1 MGMVQWIC
9 GRKGSGSTEM
19 RKYMIRMTQI
29 KIPIEQVA
37 EVSDRE
43 KLRHGILSEAERR
56 LVIQKAAAVL
66 KISSEQI
73 RDFVLLRRSVDA
85 RQKNNILFSYTV
97 ELSCA
102 KEKQVLKRCKNRNV
116 QWIEKNQKKERDSD
130 SRGECVNGQ
139 NSFTQTGRQ
148 IQNDVR
154 IMGQA
159 GKQIQNDVHIMRQAG
174 ERIGKDVHITGQ
186 NRNDMGRPV
195 VIGTGPAG
203 LFAALTLAEAG
214 KNPLVLE
221 RGSCV
226 EIRKKKVAEFW
237 AGKDLD
243 PECNVQFGEGG
254 AGTFSDG
261 KLNTMVKDPSGRGR
275 RVLETF
281 VRFGAPEEILYLQKP
296 HIGTDRLGE
305 VVRNIRKEIIALG
318 GEVWF
323 DTRFCGLSMEK
334 HAVTAIR
341 YDQAG
346 KIQEY
351 KTDTVILAS
360 GHSARDT
367 FAMLHD
373 LGISMAAKSF
383 AVGVRMEHPQEMINR
398 NQYGDWQDKLW
409 AADYKLTHTTAS
421 GRGVYSFCMCPG
433 GQVVNASS
441 EPGRLVVNGMSDYA
455 RAGRNANSAIVVTVS
470 PEDFGAQ
477 GILAGIEFQRKLEQ
491 AAYEQGRGKIPVQLL
506 GDYQMNIPSTVLGQ
520 IEPDLCG
527 GYTLANVRKILPDF
541 VGDAIAE
548 SIPAFD
554 RRIAGYGREDA
565 VISGVESRTSSP
577 IRILRDESLQSSVQ
591 GLYPCGEGAGYA
603 GGITSAA
610 MDGIRV
616 AEQILG

>member
-1 MGMVQWIC
+1 
-9 GRKGSGSTEM
+9 
-19 RKYMIRMTQI
+19 MIRITQI
-29 KIPIEQVA
+29 KIPIEQVT
-37 EVSDRE
+37 EISDRE
-43 KLRHGILSEAERR
+43 KLRHGILSEAERG
-56 LVIQKAAAVL
+56 LVIQKAAVIL
-66 KISSEQI
+66 KVSPDQI
-73 RDFVLLRRSVDA
+73 QNFVLRRRSVDA
-85 RQKNNILFSYTV
+85 RQKNNIIFSYMV

-102 KEKQVLKRCKNRNV
+102 KERQVVKRCKNRNV
-116 QWIEKNQKKERDSD
+116 WWVEVNQKQEQNSVSD
-130 SRGECVNGQ
+130 SREACVYEVGQDGE
-139 NSFTQTGRQ
+139 R

-154 IMGQA
+154 I
-159 GKQIQNDVHIMRQAG
+159 
-174 ERIGKDVHITGQ
+174 TGQ
-186 NRNDMGRPV
+186 NHNDIGRPV

-214 KNPLVLE
+214 RNPLVLE

-226 EIRKKKVAEFW
+226 EIRRKKVAEFW
-237 AGKDLD
+237 AGKALD

-275 RVLETF
+275 RVLDTF

-305 VVRNIRKEIIALG
+305 VVRAMRKEIISLG
-318 GEVWF
+318 GEVCF
-323 DTRFCGLSMEK
+323 DTRFCGLSIENNV
-334 HAVTAIR
+334 VTGIR
-341 YDQAG
+341 YEQDGQ
-346 KIQEY
+346 IREY
-351 KTDTVILAS
+351 ETDTVILAT

-367 FAMLHD
+367 FMVLHD
-373 LGISMAAKSF
+373 LGISMEAKSF
-383 AVGVRMEHPQEMINR
+383 AVGVRMEHPQEMINK

-441 EPGRLVVNGMSDYA
+441 EPGRLVVNGMSDYD

-477 GILAGIEFQRKLEQ
+477 GILAGMEFQRKLEQ
-491 AAYEQGRGKIPVQLL
+491 EAYKQGQGKIPVQLL
-506 GDYQMNIPSTVLGQ
+506 GDYLKNIPSTVLGKVK
-520 IEPDLCG
+520 PDLCG
-527 GYTLANVRKILPDF
+527 GYTLANVREILPDF

-554 RRIAGYGREDA
+554 RKIAGYGREDA
-565 VISGVESRTSSP
+565 VVSGVESRTSSP

-616 AEQILG
+616 AEQIVEQYML

>member
-1 MGMVQWIC
+1 
-9 GRKGSGSTEM
+9 
-19 RKYMIRMTQI
+19 MIRITQI

-37 EVSDRE
+37 EIADRE
-43 KLRHGILSEAERR
+43 KLRHGILSEAERG
-56 LVIQKAAAVL
+56 LVIQKAAVIL
-66 KISSEQI
+66 KISSDQI
-73 RDFVLLRRSVDA
+73 QNFVLRRRSVDA
-85 RQKNNILFSYTV
+85 RQKNNIIFSYMV

-102 KEKQVLKRCKNRNV
+102 KERQVLKRCRNRNV
-116 QWIEKNQKKERDSD
+116 CWVEVNQKQEQNSVSD
-130 SRGECVNGQ
+130 SREASVCEVGQ
-139 NSFTQTGRQ
+139 DEGR
-148 IQNDVR
+148 IQN
-154 IMGQA
+154 
-159 GKQIQNDVHIMRQAG
+159 
-174 ERIGKDVHITGQ
+174 DVHITGQ
-186 NRNDMGRPV
+186 NRNDIGRPV

-214 KNPLVLE
+214 RKPLVLE

-226 EIRKKKVAEFW
+226 EIRRKKVAEFW

-275 RVLETF
+275 RVLDTF

-305 VVRNIRKEIIALG
+305 VVRAMRKEIISLG

-323 DTRFCGLSMEK
+323 DTCFCGLSIENN
-334 HAVTAIR
+334 AVTGIR
-341 YDQAG
+341 YEQEG
-346 KIQEY
+346 QIQEY
-351 KTDTVILAS
+351 QTDTVILAT

-367 FAMLHD
+367 FMVLHD
-373 LGISMAAKSF
+373 LGISMEAKSF

-441 EPGRLVVNGMSDYA
+441 EPGRLVVNGMSNYD

-477 GILAGIEFQRKLEQ
+477 GVLAGIEFQRKLEQ
-491 AAYEQGRGKIPVQLL
+491 AAYEQGQGKIPVQLL
-506 GDYQMNIPSTVLGQ
+506 GDYLKNIPSKILGQ
-520 IEPDLCG
+520 VKPDLCG
-527 GYTLANVRKILPDF
+527 GYTLANVREILPDF

-554 RRIAGYGREDA
+554 RRIAGYGRADA
-565 VISGVESRTSSP
+565 VVSGVESRTSSP

-616 AEQILG
+616 AEQIIECR

>member
-1 MGMVQWIC
+1 
-9 GRKGSGSTEM
+9 
-19 RKYMIRMTQI
+19 MIRMTQL

-73 RDFVLLRRSVDA
+73 QNFVLLRRSIDA

-102 KEKQVLKRCKNRNV
+102 RERQIVKRCKNRNV
-116 QWIEKNQKKERDSD
+116 QWMEGNQKQEQKFVSD
-130 SRGECVNGQ
+130 WKKGCVGEV
-139 NSFTQTGRQ
+139 
-148 IQNDVR
+148 
-154 IMGQA
+154 GQA
-159 GKQIQNDVHIMRQAG
+159 GKRIQSDI
-174 ERIGKDVHITGQ
+174 
-186 NRNDMGRPV
+186 GRPV
-195 VIGTGPAG
+195 IIGTGPAG

-214 KNPLVLE
+214 RNPLVLE

-226 EIRKKKVAEFW
+226 EIRRKKVAEFW
-237 AGKDLD
+237 SGKDLD

-275 RVLETF
+275 RVLDTF
-281 VRFGAPEEILYLQKP
+281 VRFGAPEEIRYLQKP
-296 HIGTDRLGE
+296 HIGTDRLGD
-305 VVRNIRKEIIALG
+305 VVMAMRKKIISLG

-323 DTRFCGLSMEK
+323 DTRFCGLSIENN
-334 HAVTAIR
+334 AVTGICYEQEGQIR
-341 YDQAG
+341 EYD
-346 KIQEY
+346 
-351 KTDTVILAS
+351 TDTVILAT

-373 LGISMAAKSF
+373 LGISMEAKSF

-398 NQYGDWQDKLW
+398 NQYGHWQDKLW
-409 AADYKLTHTTAS
+409 AADYKLTYTTAS

-441 EPGRLVVNGMSDYA
+441 EPGRLVVNGMSDYN

-470 PEDFGAQ
+470 PEDFGGQ
-477 GILAGIEFQRKLEQ
+477 GVLAGIAFQRKLEQ
-491 AAYEQGRGKIPVQLL
+491 AAYEQGQGKIPVQLL
-506 GDYQMNIPSTVLGQ
+506 GDYRKNISSTVLGQ

-548 SIPAFD
+548 GIPAFD
-554 RRIAGYGREDA
+554 GRIAGYGREDA

-577 IRILRDESLQSSVQ
+577 IRILRDESLQSSVR

-616 AEQILG
+616 AEQIIKL

>member
-1 MGMVQWIC
+1 
-9 GRKGSGSTEM
+9 
-19 RKYMIRMTQI
+19 MIRITQI
-29 KIPIEQVA
+29 KIPIEQVT
-37 EVSDRE
+37 EISDRE
-43 KLRHGILSEAERR
+43 KLRHGILSEEERG
-56 LVIQKAAAVL
+56 LVIQKAADIL
-66 KISSEQI
+66 KISLDQI
-73 RDFVLLRRSVDA
+73 QNFVLRRRSVDA
-85 RQKNNILFSYTV
+85 RQKNNIIFSYMV
-97 ELSCA
+97 ELSCV
-102 KEKQVLKRCKNRNV
+102 KERQVVKRCRNRNV
-116 QWIEKNQKKERDSD
+116 CWVEVNQKQEQNSVSD
-130 SRGECVNGQ
+130 SRGASVCEVGQ
-139 NSFTQTGRQ
+139 DEGR
-148 IQNDVR
+148 IQN
-154 IMGQA
+154 
-159 GKQIQNDVHIMRQAG
+159 
-174 ERIGKDVHITGQ
+174 DVHITGQ
-186 NRNDMGRPV
+186 NRNDIGRPV

-214 KNPLVLE
+214 WKPLVLE

-226 EIRKKKVAEFW
+226 EIRRKKVAEFW

-275 RVLETF
+275 RVLDTF

-305 VVRNIRKEIIALG
+305 VVRAMRKEIISLG

-323 DTRFCGLSMEK
+323 DTCFCGLSIENN
-334 HAVTAIR
+334 AVTGIR
-341 YDQAG
+341 YEQEG
-346 KIQEY
+346 QIQEY
-351 KTDTVILAS
+351 QTDTVILAT

-367 FAMLHD
+367 FMVLHD
-373 LGISMAAKSF
+373 LEISMEAKSF

-441 EPGRLVVNGMSDYA
+441 EHGRLVVNGMSDYD

-477 GILAGIEFQRKLEQ
+477 GVLAGMEFQRKLEQ
-491 AAYEQGRGKIPVQLL
+491 AAYEQGQGKIPVQLL
-506 GDYQMNIPSTVLGQ
+506 GDYLKNIPSTELGQ
-520 IEPDLCG
+520 VKPDLCG
-527 GYTLANVRKILPDF
+527 RYTLANVREILPDF

-554 RRIAGYGREDA
+554 RKIAGYGREDA

-616 AEQILG
+616 AEQIVECR

>member
-1 MGMVQWIC
+1 
-9 GRKGSGSTEM
+9 
-19 RKYMIRMTQI
+19 MIRMTQL

-73 RDFVLLRRSVDA
+73 QNFLLLRRSIDA

-102 KEKQVLKRCKNRNV
+102 RERQIVKRCKNRNV
-116 QWIEKNQKKERDSD
+116 QWMEGNQKQEQKFVSD
-130 SRGECVNGQ
+130 WKKGYVGEV
-139 NSFTQTGRQ
+139 
-148 IQNDVR
+148 
-154 IMGQA
+154 GQA
-159 GKQIQNDVHIMRQAG
+159 GKRIQSDI
-174 ERIGKDVHITGQ
+174 
-186 NRNDMGRPV
+186 GRPV
-195 VIGTGPAG
+195 IIGTGPAG

-214 KNPLVLE
+214 RNPLVLE

-226 EIRKKKVAEFW
+226 EIRRKKVSEFW
-237 AGKDLD
+237 SGKDLD

-275 RVLETF
+275 RVLDTF
-281 VRFGAPEEILYLQKP
+281 VRFGAPEEIRYLQKP
-296 HIGTDRLGE
+296 HIGTDRLGD
-305 VVRNIRKEIIALG
+305 VVMAMRKEIISLG

-323 DTRFCGLSMEK
+323 DTRFCGLSIENN
-334 HAVTAIR
+334 AVTGIR
-341 YDQAG
+341 YE
-346 KIQEY
+346 QEGQIREY
-351 KTDTVILAS
+351 DTDTVILAT

-373 LGISMAAKSF
+373 LGISMEAKSF

-409 AADYKLTHTTAS
+409 VADYKLTYTTAS

-441 EPGRLVVNGMSDYA
+441 EPGRLVVNGMSDYS

-470 PEDFGAQ
+470 PEDFGGQ
-477 GILAGIEFQRKLEQ
+477 GVLAGIAFQRKLEQ
-491 AAYEQGRGKIPVQLL
+491 AAYEQGQGKIPVQLL
-506 GDYQMNIPSTVLGQ
+506 GDYQKNIPSTVLGQ

-554 RRIAGYGREDA
+554 GRIAGYGREDA

-577 IRILRDESLQSSVQ
+577 IRILRDESLQSSVR

-616 AEQILG
+616 AEQIGNAIMQSNRYT

>member
-1 MGMVQWIC
+1 
-9 GRKGSGSTEM
+9 
-19 RKYMIRMTQI
+19 MIRITQI

-37 EVSDRE
+37 EISDRE
-43 KLRHGILSEAERR
+43 KLRHGILSEAERG
-56 LVIQKAAAVL
+56 LVIQKAAVIL
-66 KISSEQI
+66 KISPDQI
-73 RDFVLLRRSVDA
+73 QNFVLRRRSVDA
-85 RQKNNILFSYTV
+85 RQKNNIIFSYMV

-102 KEKQVLKRCKNRNV
+102 KERQVVKRCRNRNV
-116 QWIEKNQKKERDSD
+116 CWVEVNQKQEQNSVSD
-130 SRGECVNGQ
+130 SREASVCEVGQ
-139 NSFTQTGRQ
+139 DEGR
-148 IQNDVR
+148 IQN
-154 IMGQA
+154 
-159 GKQIQNDVHIMRQAG
+159 
-174 ERIGKDVHITGQ
+174 DVHITGQ
-186 NRNDMGRPV
+186 NRNDIGRPV

-214 KNPLVLE
+214 RKPLVLE

-226 EIRKKKVAEFW
+226 EIRRKKVAEFW

-275 RVLETF
+275 RVLDTF

-305 VVRNIRKEIIALG
+305 VVRAMRKEIISLG

-323 DTRFCGLSMEK
+323 DTCFCGLSIENN
-334 HAVTAIR
+334 AVTGIR
-341 YDQAG
+341 YEQEG
-346 KIQEY
+346 QIQEY
-351 KTDTVILAS
+351 QTDTVILAT

-367 FAMLHD
+367 FMVLHD
-373 LGISMAAKSF
+373 LEISMEAKSF

-441 EPGRLVVNGMSDYA
+441 EHGRLVVNGMSDYD

-477 GILAGIEFQRKLEQ
+477 GVLAGMEFQRKLEQ
-491 AAYEQGRGKIPVQLL
+491 AAYEQGQGKIPVQLL
-506 GDYQMNIPSTVLGQ
+506 GDYLKNIPSTELGQ
-520 IEPDLCG
+520 VKPDLCG
-527 GYTLANVRKILPDF
+527 RYTLANVREILPDF

-554 RRIAGYGREDA
+554 RKIAGYGREDA

-616 AEQILG
+616 AEQIVECR

>member
-1 MGMVQWIC
+1 
-9 GRKGSGSTEM
+9 
-19 RKYMIRMTQI
+19 MIRITQI

-37 EVSDRE
+37 EISDRE
-43 KLRHGILSEAERR
+43 KLRHGILSEAERG
-56 LVIQKAAAVL
+56 LVIQKAADIL
-66 KISSEQI
+66 KISPDQI
-73 RDFVLLRRSVDA
+73 QNFVLRRRSVDA
-85 RQKNNILFSYTV
+85 RQKNNIIFSYMV

-102 KEKQVLKRCKNRNV
+102 KERQVIKRCRNRNV
-116 QWIEKNQKKERDSD
+116 QWVEVNRKQERNFVSD
-130 SRGECVNGQ
+130 SREACVCEVGQDGE
-139 NSFTQTGRQ
+139 R

-154 IMGQA
+154 I
-159 GKQIQNDVHIMRQAG
+159 
-174 ERIGKDVHITGQ
+174 TGQ
-186 NRNDMGRPV
+186 NHNDIGRPV

-214 KNPLVLE
+214 QKPLVLE

-226 EIRKKKVAEFW
+226 EIRRKKVAEFW

-275 RVLETF
+275 RVLDTF
-281 VRFGAPEEILYLQKP
+281 VRYGAPEEILYLQKP

-305 VVRNIRKEIIALG
+305 VVRAMRKEIISLG

-323 DTRFCGLSMEK
+323 DTRFCGLSIENN
-334 HAVTAIR
+334 AVTGIR
-341 YDQAG
+341 YEQDGQ
-346 KIQEY
+346 IREY
-351 KTDTVILAS
+351 ETDTVILAT

-367 FAMLHD
+367 FMVLYD
-373 LGISMAAKSF
+373 LGISMEAKSF

-441 EPGRLVVNGMSDYA
+441 EPGRLVVNGMSDYD

-470 PEDFGAQ
+470 PGDFGGQ

-491 AAYEQGRGKIPVQLL
+491 AAYEQGKGKIPVQLL
-506 GDYQMNIPSTVLGQ
+506 GDYLKNIPSTELGQ
-520 IEPDLCG
+520 VKPDLCG
-527 GYTLANVRKILPDF
+527 GYTLANVRKVLPNF

-554 RRIAGYGREDA
+554 RRIAGYGRADA

-616 AEQILG
+616 AEQILEQ

>member
-1 MGMVQWIC
+1 
-9 GRKGSGSTEM
+9 
-19 RKYMIRMTQI
+19 MIRMTQL

-73 RDFVLLRRSVDA
+73 QNFVLLRRSIDA

-102 KEKQVLKRCKNRNV
+102 RERQIVKRCKNRNV
-116 QWIEKNQKKERDSD
+116 QWMEGNRQQEQKFVSD
-130 SRGECVNGQ
+130 WKKGYVGEV
-139 NSFTQTGRQ
+139 
-148 IQNDVR
+148 
-154 IMGQA
+154 GQA
-159 GKQIQNDVHIMRQAG
+159 GKRIQSDI
-174 ERIGKDVHITGQ
+174 
-186 NRNDMGRPV
+186 GRPV
-195 VIGTGPAG
+195 IIGTGPAG

-214 KNPLVLE
+214 QNPLVLE

-226 EIRKKKVAEFW
+226 EIRRKKVAEFW
-237 AGKDLD
+237 SGKDLD

-275 RVLETF
+275 RVLDTF
-281 VRFGAPEEILYLQKP
+281 VRFGAPEEIRYLQKP
-296 HIGTDRLGE
+296 HIGTDRLGD
-305 VVRNIRKEIIALG
+305 VVMAMRKEIISLG

-323 DTRFCGLSMEK
+323 DTRFCGLSIENN
-334 HAVTAIR
+334 AVTGIR
-341 YDQAG
+341 YE
-346 KIQEY
+346 QEGQIREY
-351 KTDTVILAS
+351 DTDTVVLAT

-373 LGISMAAKSF
+373 LGISMEAKSF

-398 NQYGDWQDKLW
+398 NQYGHWQDKLW
-409 AADYKLTHTTAS
+409 AADYKLTYTTAS

-441 EPGRLVVNGMSDYA
+441 EPGRLVVNGMSDYN

-470 PEDFGAQ
+470 PEDFGGQ
-477 GILAGIEFQRKLEQ
+477 GVLAGIAFQRKLEQ
-491 AAYEQGRGKIPVQLL
+491 AAYEQGQGKIPVQLL
-506 GDYQMNIPSTVLGQ
+506 GDYQKNIPSTVLGQ

-554 RRIAGYGREDA
+554 GRIAGYGREDA

-577 IRILRDESLQSSVQ
+577 IRILRDESLQSSVR

-616 AEQILG
+616 AEQIGNAIMQSNRYT

>member
-1 MGMVQWIC
+1 
-9 GRKGSGSTEM
+9 
-19 RKYMIRMTQI
+19 MIRMTQI

-66 KISSEQI
+66 KISPEQI

-85 RQKNNILFSYTV
+85 RQKNNIIFTYTV
-97 ELSCA
+97 ELSCS
-102 KEKQVLKRCKNRNV
+102 KERQVVKRCKSRNV
-116 QWIEKNQKKERDSD
+116 QWMESKKDLEQSSVSAPEGERVRKVGQVEKRIRS
-130 SRGECVNGQ
+130 
-139 NSFTQTGRQ
+139 
-148 IQNDVR
+148 DVR
-154 IMGQA
+154 
-159 GKQIQNDVHIMRQAG
+159 
-174 ERIGKDVHITGQ
+174 ITGQ

-275 RVLETF
+275 RVLDTF

-305 VVRNIRKEIIALG
+305 VVRNIRNEIIALG

-323 DTRFCGLSMEK
+323 DTRFCGLSIEK
-334 HAVTAIR
+334 HAVIGIR
-341 YDQAG
+341 YEQAG
-346 KIQEY
+346 QIQEY
-351 KTDTVILAS
+351 KTDTVILAT

-367 FAMLHD
+367 FVMLQD
-373 LGISMAAKSF
+373 LGISMEAKSF

-398 NQYGDWQDKLW
+398 NQYGSWQDKLW
-409 AADYKLTHTTAS
+409 AADYKLTYTTAS

-470 PEDFGAQ
+470 PKDFGAQ
-477 GILAGIEFQRKLEQ
+477 GVLAGIEFQRKLEQ

-506 GDYQMNIPSTVLGQ
+506 GDYQKNIPSTVLGQ

-527 GYTLANVRKILPDF
+527 CYTLANVRKILPDF

-548 SIPAFD
+548 CIPVFD
-554 RRIAGYGREDA
+554 RRIVGYGREDA

-616 AEQILG
+616 AEQIVER

>member
-1 MGMVQWIC
+1 
-9 GRKGSGSTEM
+9 
-19 RKYMIRMTQI
+19 MIRITQI

-37 EVSDRE
+37 EISDRE
-43 KLRHGILSEAERR
+43 KLRHGILSEAERG
-56 LVIQKAAAVL
+56 LVIQKAAIIL
-66 KISSEQI
+66 KISPDQI
-73 RDFVLLRRSVDA
+73 QDFVLRRRSVDA
-85 RQKNNILFSYTV
+85 RQKNNIIFSYMV

-102 KEKQVLKRCKNRNV
+102 KERQVVKRCKNRNV
-116 QWIEKNQKKERDSD
+116 CWVEANQKQDQNSVSD
-130 SRGECVNGQ
+130 SREACVCEVGQ
-139 NSFTQTGRQ
+139 DEGQ
-148 IQNDVR
+148 IQSDAH
-154 IMGQA
+154 IMGQNY
-159 GKQIQNDVHIMRQAG
+159 NDI
-174 ERIGKDVHITGQ
+174 
-186 NRNDMGRPV
+186 GRPV

-214 KNPLVLE
+214 RNPLVLE

-226 EIRKKKVAEFW
+226 EIRRKKVEEFW

-261 KLNTMVKDPSGRGR
+261 KLNTMVKDLSGRGR
-275 RVLETF
+275 RVLDTF

-305 VVRNIRKEIIALG
+305 VVSAMRKEIVALG

-323 DTRFCGLSMEK
+323 DTRFCGLSIENN
-334 HAVTAIR
+334 AVTGIR
-341 YDQAG
+341 CEQDGQ
-346 KIQEY
+346 IREY
-351 KTDTVILAS
+351 ETDTVILAT

-367 FAMLHD
+367 FQMLHN
-373 LGISMAAKSF
+373 LGISMEAKSF

-441 EPGRLVVNGMSDYA
+441 EPGRLVVNGMSDYD

-470 PEDFGAQ
+470 PEDFGVQ
-477 GILAGIEFQRKLEQ
+477 GVLAGMEFQRKLEQ
-491 AAYEQGRGKIPVQLL
+491 AAYEQGQGKIPVQLL
-506 GDYQMNIPSTVLGQ
+506 GDYLKNIPSTELGQ
-520 IEPDLCG
+520 VKPDLCG
-527 GYTLANVRKILPDF
+527 GYTLANVREILPDF

-554 RRIAGYGREDA
+554 SRIAGYGREDA

-577 IRILRDESLQSSVQ
+577 IRILRDESLQSSVH

-616 AEQILG
+616 AEQIVEH